1 MKPSPSSVTLSDEE
15 LGVLFSVLGA
25 SASAESQAGAS
36 LATMARLAALQ
47 GFLGYWEWLGRR
59 QRQEPEP
66 AHIATY
72 RLPPAAFGHCGEVIQ
87 RVSGWSTE
95 PWIVRGLAGLVTK
108 FGIPVDLPGWNL
120 EAFDAAPGDVEGGGG
135 AG

>member
-1 MKPSPSSVTLSDEE
+1 MKPSPSSVVLSDEE

-25 SASAESQAGAS
+25 SASAETQAGAS

-59 QRQEPEP
+59 QRQEPE
-66 AHIATY
+66 AEHVETY
-72 RLPPAAFGHCGEVIQ
+72 RLPPAAFGHCGEVIG

-95 PWIVRGLAGLVTK
+95 PWVIRGLSGLVAK
-108 FGIPVDLPGWNL
+108 FGVPVELPGWNL
-120 EAFDAAPGDVEGGGG
+120 EAFDAGGDVEGGGS